1 MYFKPALLYIASKCI
16 KKVWT
21 KWTKSVRIYDGH
33 VHPLGAGVSSG
44 QGTDIIHVCLSRESE
59 TKRADRKSCEESES
73 SGINHNTHIPG
84 GVFLSWRSKGG
95 GRHQIFG
102 HLTAAVPVPPL
113 YAYELKFK

>member
-73 SGINHNTHIPG
+73 SGINHNTHTFREEFFFPG
-84 GVFLSWRSKGG
+84 GVKEEDD
-95 GRHQIFG
+95 
-102 HLTAAVPVPPL
+102 T
-113 YAYELKFK
+113 KFSAI